1 MTLIRTLWF
10 YALLVPSTMVFSLIA
25 ICGGVLKSR
34 AVCKWVERNWSAFTL
49 WTVGVRV
56 EADLAALPQT
66 GPLVVIANHQSQ
78 FDIFLLFY
86 VLARY
91 PLSFV
96 AKKSLFR
103 IPLLG
108 PAMLAAGHV
117 PIDRANNREAMKA
130 MNVAAE
136 RAQEGFCPVV
146 FPEGTRQTDTSR
158 LGEFKTGGSILAIK
172 TGAPIA
178 PVVIHGSGGI
188 LPANGFRLGNNRRV
202 TVRALEPISPG
213 AYTLKQRDQL
223 SSDLHDIMSE
233 AYQDLASK
241 HTGDSTP

>member
-1 MTLIRTLWF
+1 MTLIRTIWF
-10 YALLVPSTMVFSLIA
+10 YLLLLPATVVFCLIA
-25 ICGGVLKSR
+25 IVGGGVFKSR
-34 AVCKWVERNWSAFTL
+34 AVCKWVERNWSAFSL
-49 WTVGVRV
+49 WVAGVRV
-56 EADLAALPQT
+56 EADLTALPET
-66 GPLVVIANHQSQ
+66 GPVVVMANHQSQ
-78 FDIFLLFY
+78 LDIFLLFH
-86 VLARY
+86 VLNRF

-136 RAQEGFCPVV
+136 RTTEGFCPVV
-146 FPEGTRQTDTSR
+146 FPEGTRQRDLTR

-178 PVVIHGSGGI
+178 PLVMYGSGLA
-188 LPANGFRLGNNRRV
+188 LPAGRFMLGNSRHV
-202 TVRALEPISPG
+202 TVRALPPIEPG

-223 SSDLHDIMSE
+223 SNDLHDMMS
-233 AYQDLASK
+233 AVYKDLASK
-241 HTGDSTP
+241 HTGDA

>member
-1 MTLIRTLWF
+1 MTLIRTIWF
-10 YALLVPSTMVFSLIA
+10 YTLLVPATVVFCLIA
-25 ICGGVLKSR
+25 IAGGVLKNR
-34 AVCKWVERNWSAFTL
+34 ALCKWVERNWSAFSL
-49 WTVGVRV
+49 WVAGVRV
-56 EADLAALPQT
+56 EADLSALPEK
-66 GPLVVIANHQSQ
+66 GPVVVMANHQSQ
-78 FDIFLLFY
+78 FDIFLLFH
-86 VLARY
+86 VLGRF

-136 RAQEGFCPVV
+136 RTTEGLCPVV
-146 FPEGTRQTDTSR
+146 FPEGTRQRQLDT

-178 PVVIHGSGGI
+178 PLVIYGSGLA
-188 LPANGFRLGNNRRV
+188 LPAGRLMLGQSRRV
-202 TVRALEPISPG
+202 IVRALPPIEPG

-223 SSDLHDIMSE
+223 SNDLHDMMSE
-233 AYQDLASK
+233 VYQDLASK
-241 HTGDSTP
+241 HTGDV